1 MTTGEHPV
9 PASWHSGMSETE
21 HRKLLLDCIRKRYHM
36 DFVVEHLESWDA
48 AVEMLVNAAC
58 NSNESDQN
66 REKFLRLIQRIDGS
80 LSQSQ
85 MTRLSRISVHQPPGV
100 RGLISWFLKEN
111 GYRSPTGDLLDQLE
125 PKLHKALRSMK
136 DCK

>member
-1 MTTGEHPV
+1 MTTGEHSV
-9 PASWHSGMSETE
+9 PAGWHSGMSETE

-58 NSNESDQN
+58 NSNESDES
-66 REKFLRLIQRIDGS
+66 REKFLRLIHRIDGA

-85 MTRLSRISVHQPPGV
+85 MTRLIGIPASQPSIVGNLV
-100 RGLISWFLKEN
+100 SWFLKEN
-111 GYRSPTGDLLDQLE
+111 GYRSPTDDLLDEME
-125 PKLHKALRSMK
+125 PSLCVALNSMK
-136 DCK
+136 NSK